1 MYHTTYSGNSHI
13 TYKNIYKSANT
24 QRMKELEHDVGR
36 LDDDDVIRKETG
48 FVGNCAAALSDKY
61 TNYNLFS
68 LKLIKQFP

>member
-1 MYHTTYSGNSHI
+1 
-13 TYKNIYKSANT
+13 
-24 QRMKELEHDVGR
+24 MKELEHDVGR

-68 LKLIKQFP
+68 LKLIKQFS